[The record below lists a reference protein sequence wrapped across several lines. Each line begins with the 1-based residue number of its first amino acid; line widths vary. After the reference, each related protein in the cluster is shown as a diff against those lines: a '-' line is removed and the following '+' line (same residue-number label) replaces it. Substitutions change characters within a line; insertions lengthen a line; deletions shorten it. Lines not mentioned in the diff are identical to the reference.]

1 MDSHII
7 RVLAQ
12 SEVDDSWRQQE
23 MYYQSGLVKNVAAGR
38 NAPSKVAGDLQEGGG
53 TRQQQLIAI
62 ECVRVG
68 PYARIHYQVR
78 RQSSAAGNPLLVQ
91 SLLAQTLN
99 QRPRKRGG
107 PTCTAH
113 NRRGFGRGFHPFRL
127 FCLPAL
133 LAAHL
138 WSAPSPKRRQESST
152 NATLL
157 PPAAPAP
164 TKKPKVHSV
173 TERLA
178 SSWSIIFVET

>member
-7 RVLAQ
+7 RVLAR

-38 NAPSKVAGDLQEGGG
+38 NAPSRVAGDLQEGGD

-68 PYARIHYQVR
+68 PYARIHYEVR

-99 QRPRKRGG
+99 QRPRKRGARRAQHTTDEASVAG
-107 PTCTAH
+107 FILFACFACLPCWLPT
-113 NRRGFGRGFHPFRL
+113 FGRRQAPKDAKKARPTQRSSRL
-127 FCLPAL
+127 PR
-133 LAAHL
+133 
-138 WSAPSPKRRQESST
+138 PRQQRNPKCTR
-152 NATLL
+152 
-157 PPAAPAP
+157 
-164 TKKPKVHSV
+164 
-173 TERLA
+173 
-178 SSWSIIFVET
+178 